1 MAQIYIEGLGNVNIK
16 GNIPTPEEEKAIIN
30 QLQQENQILEQPI
43 NTEEQ
48 KTQSFTESALN
59 AFKARDTS
67 LAAGGMAGF
76 ASGARLGAMGGGAVA
91 GIPGAIVGG
100 IGGGVLGA
108 AGAGQAYDILESYFK
123 GENLDLDD
131 TAKQA
136 FKDIKRE
143 SMFSLGAA
151 SIPGLKPMITRILS
165 KRGKGEMVSK

>member
-1 MAQIYIEGLGNVNIK
+1 MAEVYIEGLGNVQLE
-16 GNIPTPEEEKAIIN
+16 GNTPNAAEKEALIN
-30 QLQQENQILEQPI
+30 ALKKQEISKPQ
-43 NTEEQ
+43 TEEQ
-48 KTQSFTESALN
+48 KTQSFTESTLN

-67 LAAGGMAGF
+67 LAAGGLAGF

-91 GIPGAIVGG
+91 GVPGAIVGG

-108 AGAGQAYDILESYFK
+108 AGAGQAYDILESFIK

-136 FKDIKRE
+136 LKDIKRE

-165 KRGKGEMVSK
+165 KKRKRRIS